1 LGALSISALVLSAL
15 YMLRVVQRTFY
26 GQRNERYAHLSDV
39 SFKLGLPRMI
49 LISAMVLFGLFP
61 RLMLDLI
68 QTAVIPFMG
77 GLPR

>member
-1 LGALSISALVLSAL
+1 
-15 YMLRVVQRTFY
+15 MLRVVQRTFY
-26 GQRNERYAHLSDV
+26 GPGNERYAHLPDV
-39 SFKLGLPRMI
+39 SLSLGMPRII
-49 LISAMVLFGLFP
+49 LVAAMVLFGLFP